1 MVEWKAATEMET
13 ETQIAAPAQG
23 EAELNPAARRLTR
36 LDGAFLALLGVMV
49 AGHIAA
55 AMIARG
61 WITAA
66 AIDAFA
72 VVYLVALLARR
83 RWRPLVGRLMLLGL
97 VAGIFELF
105 TDAAGHQFARSLY
118 YPPGQPLLWDSP
130 FYMPLSWMIVL
141 TQLGYLAW
149 RLAGLLPDGRLPWR
163 AILLTGLVGALNVPF
178 YEEAAWY
185 AGWWRYAPTVLHFGH
200 TPAYVLLFEGL
211 IAAALP
217 LLTLGLPGMR
227 WPRVTLRGAILGVW
241 IPGAA
246 LCAWLLLGLW

>member
-1 MVEWKAATEMET
+1 MEEKAATAMQ
-13 ETQIAAPAQG
+13 TQMAAPSQG
-23 EAELNPAARRLTR
+23 KIALDPAIRRLNA
-36 LDGAFLALLGVMV
+36 LDVAFLALLGLMI
-49 AGHIAA
+49 AGHVAA
-55 AMIARG
+55 ALLARG

-66 AIDAFA
+66 LIDGGAL
-72 VVYLVALLARR
+72 VYLCALLARSG
-83 RWRPLVGRLMLLGL
+83 WRPLVGRLMLLGL
-97 VAGIFELF
+97 IAGVFELF

-118 YPPGQPLLWDSP
+118 YPQGQPLLWDSP

-163 AILLTGLVGALNVPF
+163 AILLTGLAGALNVPF

-185 AGWWRYAPTVLHFGH
+185 AGWWRYAPTVLHLGH

-217 LLTLGLPGMR
+217 LVTVGLLLLR
-227 WPRVTLRGAILGVW
+227 WFHVALRGAILGVW
-241 IPGAA
+241 IACVA